1 MKVWKMSL
9 ALVLVVSLLSFS
21 FGAEGQRRAVI
32 IDLEGEV
39 EVKVLEEKR
48 KTTPA
53 QIGMVLYE
61 GDVLITKA
69 DSYAVLKLE
78 GREMATVEISE
89 GSQLMLLEL
98 AEDRKKQTQSTLLDL
113 AIGKLLIKVEKL
125 LTEESKFEV
134 KTPTSIV
141 GVRGTIFSVEV
152 EAIE

>member
-1 MKVWKMSL
+1 MKVWKISL
-9 ALVLVVSLLSFS
+9 VLVLVVSLLSFS
-21 FGAEGQRRAVI
+21 FGAEDQRKAVI

-39 EVKVLEEKR
+39 EVKVLERKR
-48 KTTPA
+48 KTVPA

-78 GREMATVEISE
+78 GRETATVEVNE
-89 GSQLMLLEL
+89 ESQLMLLEL
-98 AEDRKKQTQSTLLDL
+98 TEDREKQTQSTLLDL
-113 AIGKLLIKVEKL
+113 AIGKILIKVEKL

>member
-1 MKVWKMSL
+1 MKVWKVSL
-9 ALVLVVSLLSFS
+9 VLVLVVNLISSS

-32 IDLEGEV
+32 TELEGKV
-39 EVKVLEEKR
+39 EVKVLEKKR
-48 KTTPA
+48 KTLPA

-98 AEDRKKQTQSTLLDL
+98 TENKEKQTQNTLLDL
-113 AIGKLLIKVEKL
+113 AIGRILIKVEKL